1 MKDNSDGTVT
11 VSLGKKNGDVTF
23 IPSPATLQTTGL
35 NRYFNFLGDMLTA
48 MGNT

>member
-1 MKDNSDGTVT
+1 MMQDNGDGTVT
-11 VSLGKKNGDVTF
+11 VSIGKGGDISFT
-23 IPSPATLQTTGL
+23 PSLATLQTTGL